1 MNSNTYDYA
10 RFKEKQTKLAKMI
23 KEGSEYIILLNM
35 NQYSDSLKDLSNKTN
50 LETFKIQVIG
60 TSNNGKSNNIKLSQ
74 SAGELKR
81 IINNEALVKIIPQQL
96 AMLTS
101 SLEDIKARYQE
112 AQYRLHDM
120 EYKKREMAARISDK
134 IHRMDSD
141 FNRCIDYYFYEL
153 TNKIHVWIE
162 ECKPSAFMNIINIR
176 KCVEIF
182 VNEIRDS
189 IKGSIEEDQTFW
201 QNNIIEPLITDRI
214 EDLMQTVEQNLEIF
228 YIEVDQIRLDIAG
241 KSSPA
246 NSNAVPLWQ
255 RGTAND
261 GGLQFFA
268 KGVGQQVS
276 AYLRLTLFGLLNS
289 VTIRNF
295 IMGGMILPNF
305 LQMNQIV
312 LRVKHEFKRNIIEQ
326 VNSMTLDIKTKC
338 VNNIISNITDR
349 GNEIV
354 KSMDIE
360 IKEIRIQVEDIIKQ
374 IDTGKEQAEQRRN
387 ELIICTEKLKKL
399 NVAVDDFIFE
409 YNN

>member
-1 MNSNTYDYA
+1 
-10 RFKEKQTKLAKMI
+10 
-23 KEGSEYIILLNM
+23 
-35 NQYSDSLKDLSNKTN
+35 
-50 LETFKIQVIG
+50 
-60 TSNNGKSNNIKLSQ
+60 
-74 SAGELKR
+74 
-81 IINNEALVKIIPQQL
+81 
-96 AMLTS
+96 
-101 SLEDIKARYQE
+101 
-112 AQYRLHDM
+112 
-120 EYKKREMAARISDK
+120 
-134 IHRMDSD
+134 
-141 FNRCIDYYFYEL
+141 
-153 TNKIHVWIE
+153 VWIE